1 MEKTWLLRTALALAL
16 GTSTPASAADNV
28 LVRFQGGIGS
38 TPVRGG
44 TFTNKTPNTPLPN
57 DVFTIPAGGRPWVI
71 SKLEA
76 KVNINGDIEV
86 DGKGLIVAGGNSVG
100 RPGTKAGVPIT
111 SVFASLFCNG
121 NATPLN
127 TVAVPLAA
135 NGDFT
140 INDTFAPL
148 PPNPCAAPVLLI
160 RDPDPLNFVWFAA
173 GIPASINDDD

>member
-1 MEKTWLLRTALALAL
+1 MEKTWLLGTALALAL
-16 GTSTPASAADNV
+16 GTLAPASAAENV

-44 TFTNKTPNTPLPN
+44 TIANNAPLPN
-57 DVFTIPAGGRPWVI
+57 DVFTIQAGGRPWVI
-71 SKLEA
+71 RKLEA
-76 KVNINGDIEV
+76 KVKINGDIEV
-86 DGKGLIVAGGNSVG
+86 NGKGLIVAGGNSVG

-121 NATPLN
+121 DPTPLN

-140 INDTFAPL
+140 IKDTFAPL

-160 RDPDPLNFVWFAA
+160 RDPDPLNVVWFAA
-173 GIPASINDDD
+173 GIPASTNDDD

>member
-1 MEKTWLLRTALALAL
+1 MEKTYLLGSALALAL
-16 GTSTPASAADNV
+16 GTVSPVLGHDDV

-44 TFTNKTPNTPLPN
+44 TIANNAPLPN

-71 SKLEA
+71 RKLEA
-76 KVNINGDIEV
+76 NVKINGEIEV
-86 DGKGLIVAGGNSVG
+86 NGKGLIVAGGNSVG
-100 RPGTKAGVPIT
+100 RTGTKNGVPIT

-121 NATPLN
+121 DATPLN
-127 TVAVPLAA
+127 TVAVSLAT

-140 INDTFAPL
+140 IKDILAPL

-160 RDPDPLNFVWFAA
+160 RNPDPQNFVWFAA
-173 GIPASINDDD
+173 GIPASTRDDD

>member
-1 MEKTWLLRTALALAL
+1 MEKTWLLGTALALAL
-16 GTSTPASAADNV
+16 GTSAPASAVDNI

-44 TFTNKTPNTPLPN
+44 TIANNAPLPN
-57 DVFTIPAGGRPWVI
+57 DVFTIPAGGRPWAI
-71 SKLEA
+71 RKLEA
-76 KVNINGDIEV
+76 KVKINGDIEV
-86 DGKGLIVAGGNSVG
+86 NGKGLVVAGGNSVG
-100 RPGTKAGVPIT
+100 RPGTKGGVPIT

-140 INDTFAPL
+140 IKDTLAPL

-160 RDPDPLNFVWFAA
+160 CNPDPLNFVWFAA
-173 GIPASINDDD
+173 GIPASTDDDD